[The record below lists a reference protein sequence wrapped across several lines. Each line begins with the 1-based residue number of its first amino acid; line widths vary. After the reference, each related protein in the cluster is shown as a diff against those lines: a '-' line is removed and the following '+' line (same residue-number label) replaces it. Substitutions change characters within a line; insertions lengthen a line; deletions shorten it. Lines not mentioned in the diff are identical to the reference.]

1 VHIVGRDPNDN
12 WTHKS
17 FVAHNGG
24 INGLS
29 WGPSTEPCLLLAEN
43 NDIMNPTVN
52 EKALAL
58 VSKRFVTGGM
68 DGKVKI
74 WQEKEENSFD
84 FEENEIDSGVSA
96 EDNWIRD
103 VAWSNNIGSTN
114 DLISVVDEG
123 KRLRIWVSDSSQ
135 KQQDKQ
141 WVLQDEKI
149 FKYPVW
155 KCSWSPVGFMLA
167 ISCGNNE
174 TRVFQ
179 FDKKASTW
187 E

>member
-1 VHIVGRDPNDN
+1 M
-12 WTHKS
+12 
-17 FVAHNGG
+17 
-24 INGLS
+24 
-29 WGPSTEPCLLLAEN
+29 AEN
-43 NDIMNPTVN
+43 NDIMNPAIN

-74 WQEKEENSFD
+74 WQEKEENSFE
-84 FEENEIDSGVSA
+84 FSETMIDNGSSA
-96 EDNWIRD
+96 DDNWIRD
-103 VAWSNNIGSTN
+103 VAWSNNIGTTL
-114 DLISVVDEG
+114 DHIAVVDEG
-123 KRLRIWVSDSSQ
+123 KRLRVWVSESGQNQ
-135 KQQDKQ
+135 KEKQ
-141 WVLQDEKI
+141 WVLQEEKL

-167 ISCGNNE
+167 VSCGNNE

-179 FDKKASTW
+179 FDKKANMW